1 MAPFIESVLDQVK
14 GDLAEA
20 LSVEKIEQICREL
33 NYSWRECV
41 LDPAT
46 TVHAFLRSCQKTGN
60 DNRLTAARDL
70 RPATTGPCPFHKEN
84 CHGGRLYAGGVF

>member
-33 NYSWRECV
+33 NYTAGVS
-41 LDPAT
+41 
-46 TVHAFLRSCQKTGN
+46 AFWIP
-60 DNRLTAARDL
+60 
-70 RPATTGPCPFHKEN
+70 RPPFMPS
-84 CHGGRLYAGGVF
+84 